1 MQVAALLGLIVGIW
15 AGFRLA
21 FLFSNYYKNN
31 FHLPD
36 KAIPVA
42 AFLTAFVLALLA
54 VIFAGKLLKSFL
66 EKTNLSLPDKAVG
79 ALFGGMKMA
88 FLSGT
93 ILLLMHRS
101 NIFNDEAAKA
111 TTSAKPLMFFAEGI
125 NEYSIALIPDAKNV
139 LSEMDSFFLD
149 LDLRKKMQGDS
160 VSHDSGN

>member
-1 MQVAALLGLIVGIW
+1 MQVAAFLGLIVGIW

-21 FLFSNYYKNN
+21 FLFANYYKNN

-36 KAIPVA
+36 KAVPVA

-54 VIFAGKLLKSFL
+54 VILAGKLLKSFL

-93 ILLLMHRS
+93 VLLLMHRS
-101 NIFNDEAAKA
+101 KVFDDTATQS
-111 TTSAKPLMFFAEGI
+111 TTSAKPLMNFAEGM
-125 NEYSIALIPDAKNV
+125 NEYSIALIPQAKNV
-139 LSEMDSFFLD
+139 LSDLDTFFLD
-149 LDLRKKMQGDS
+149 LELRKKMQGDS
-160 VSHDSGN
+160 TANGSGN